1 MLGYSER
8 NAKNSSDHREDFRQ
22 RQRSFVRVLA
32 LGGRVSH
39 RETTVSSSD
48 SSFLQCSPRASFDTT
63 HWSIVALAR
72 EGISPAASAA
82 LEVLCKSYWYP
93 LYAYVRRKGLSAADA
108 QDLTQEF
115 FYRLIDKHYL
125 GAVDRKLGSFR
136 SFLLASINHLL
147 ANEWNKARALKR
159 GGERQI
165 LSLDVEEAEGRF
177 ILEAAVCDTPERA
190 FDRRWAM
197 TFLERALVQLR
208 EEFVASGKLRQFE
221 LLKPFLSN
229 LPEEGAYAAVAAELG
244 MESGAVAVA
253 VHRLR
258 VRYREIVRSDVAET
272 VTSEEDLK
280 AEMRHL
286 FASLN

>member
-1 MLGYSER
+1 MSSEDPDFFKYSP
-8 NAKNSSDHREDFRQ
+8 K
-22 RQRSFVRVLA
+22 
-32 LGGRVSH
+32 
-39 RETTVSSSD
+39 
-48 SSFLQCSPRASFDTT
+48 ASFATT
-63 HWSIVALAR
+63 RWSIVSLAR
-72 EGISPAASAA
+72 EGISPAAAAA

-93 LYAYVRRKGLSAADA
+93 LYSYVRRKGVSAADA

-115 FYRLIDKHYL
+115 FYRLIDRDYL
-125 GAVDRKLGSFR
+125 GSVDRKLGSFR

-159 GGERQI
+159 GGECQI
-165 LSLDVEEAEGRF
+165 LSLDVEQAEGRF
-177 ILEAAVCDTPERA
+177 LLEAANCDSPEKA

-197 TFLERALVQLR
+197 TFLERALIRLR

-221 LLKPFLSN
+221 SLKPFLSN
-229 LPEEGAYAAVAAELG
+229 LPEDGAYAAVATDLG
-244 MESGAVAVA
+244 MEPGGVAVA

-272 VTSEEDLK
+272 VTSEEELK

-286 FASLN
+286 FASLS